1 MNTKNDDINS
11 NEELRKDLDEL
22 QNSIKKTGLF
32 QLMEIKVQLN

>member
-22 QNSIKKTGLF
+22 QNSIKKTG
-32 QLMEIKVQLN
+32 